1 MQRSFAQSL
10 ARDRAGVDAD
20 AAHEGFAFGQRDSL
34 VEFGHHSLRVVGL
47 SSVIDRSRV
56 APLAA
61 LTFALIVACAPTSSA
76 PPTQAAAPT
85 QASTAA
91 VATPRSGPRTNITV
105 INTAPTGAFGAF
117 WTAIEAGYF
126 ADEGLDVE
134 ITKIASS
141 SRAIAAMLAGE
152 AQFSPLDGQ
161 TVIEADSKGADIRLF
176 LSLTNHLVF
185 SVMASDDVPN
195 PQALKGKKLGITRAG
210 SSTDT
215 AARQALQI
223 FKLQPDTDVALIP
236 LDSAPNILLG
246 MAAHQVDAG
255 VLSPPTISRA
265 RNQGF
270 HELINLARDGPE
282 FPSVAFGSTRDYAA
296 AHPDV
301 MLSFARAYS
310 RGVARFKMDRDLSV
324 KAYQKYLEIDDQS
337 ILQDTWDEFREQLS
351 MPPVVTPAGLQ
362 NAIAAAADSVPEVR
376 GSMPDKYVDGTW
388 VQQLERAGFF
398 KNLP

>member
-1 MQRSFAQSL
+1 
-10 ARDRAGVDAD
+10 
-20 AAHEGFAFGQRDSL
+20 
-34 VEFGHHSLRVVGL
+34 
-47 SSVIDRSRV
+47 VIDRSRV

-61 LTFALIVACAPTSSA
+61 LTFALVVACAPTSSA

-85 QASTAA
+85 QASAA
-91 VATPRSGPRTNITV
+91 AAATPRSGPRTNITV

-126 ADEGLDVE
+126 ADEGLEVE
-134 ITKIASS
+134 ITKIAST

-195 PQALKGKKLGITRAG
+195 PQALKGKKLAITRAG

-215 AARQALQI
+215 AARQALRI
-223 FKLQPDTDVALIP
+223 FKLQPDSDVALIS

-255 VLSPPTISRA
+255 VLSPPTTTRA

-282 FPSVAFGSTRDYAA
+282 FPSVAFGSTHDYAT

-301 MLSFARAYS
+301 MLNFARAYS
-310 RGVARFKMDRDLSV
+310 RGVARFKMDRDLAV

-337 ILQDTWDEFREQLS
+337 VLQDTWDEFREQLS

-388 VQQLERAGFF
+388 VQQLEQAGFF